1 MLGIVPAPEYA
12 VTPKSG
18 AAITVRGI
26 ACAMAPP
33 RPDLSVADAEPL
45 AGHWTAR
52 HVPRWARPFV
62 RLARLDR
69 PIGAWLLLWPC
80 WWSLALAAPAAA
92 QGSTWSRL
100 GLPDPALLA
109 LFALG
114 ALAMRGAGCVYNDIV
129 DRDLDARV
137 ARTRSRPIPSG
148 QVSVIEA
155 VAFMAVLGL
164 VGLGVLLS
172 FNRFAV
178 WLGLAALPLVVAY
191 PFAKRVTDWPQA
203 VLGLAFNWGAL
214 LGWAAVTGGLGLA
227 PLALYAAGIAWTL
240 GYDTIYAL
248 QDKEDDALIG
258 VRSTAL
264 LLGANAKFG
273 IAGFYTA
280 AAAMLVLA
288 GTLAGVGWP
297 FYAVLIAAVAQL
309 GWQVATLDGD
319 DAASCL
325 RRFRSNKGFGWLVF
339 TAIVAGQMWS

>member
-1 MLGIVPAPEYA
+1 MRA
-12 VTPKSG
+12 
-18 AAITVRGI
+18 
-26 ACAMAPP
+26 P
-33 RPDLSVADAEPL
+33 RPDLAAADAEPL

-52 HVPRWARPFV
+52 YAPRWARPYV

-69 PIGAWLLLWPC
+69 PIGAWLLVWPC
-80 WWSLALAAPAAA
+80 WWSLALAAAPA
-92 QGSTWSRL
+92 GTVWSRL
-100 GLPDPALLA
+100 GLPDPALLI

-114 ALAMRGAGCVYNDIV
+114 AVAMRGAGCVYNDIV

-148 QVSVIEA
+148 QVSVPQA

-164 VGLGVLLS
+164 AGLAVLLS

-178 WLGLAALPLVVAY
+178 WLGLAALPLVAAY

-214 LGWAAVTGGLGLA
+214 LGWAAATGGLGMA
-227 PLALYAAGIAWTL
+227 PLALYAAGVAWTL

-264 LLGANAKFG
+264 LLGARARLG
-273 IAGFYTA
+273 IAGFYA
-280 AAAMLVLA
+280 VAVAMLALA
-288 GTLAGVGWP
+288 GALAGLAWP
-297 FYAVLIAAVAQL
+297 FYVLLAVAAAQL
-309 GWQVATLDGD
+309 GWQAATFDGE
-319 DAASCL
+319 DAANCL
-325 RRFRSNKGFGWLVF
+325 YRFRANKWFGWLVF
-339 TAIVAGQMWS
+339 IAIIAGQISS

>member
-1 MLGIVPAPEYA
+1 MG
-12 VTPKSG
+12 TP
-18 AAITVRGI
+18 
-26 ACAMAPP
+26 P
-33 RPDLSVADAEPL
+33 PDLSVADAEPV

-52 HVPRWARPFV
+52 YVPRWARPYV

-80 WWSLALAAPAAA
+80 WWSLALAATAALPE
-92 QGSTWSRL
+92 GSAWSGL

-114 ALAMRGAGCVYNDIV
+114 AVAMRGTGCVYNDIV

-148 QVSVIEA
+148 QVSVTEA
-155 VAFMAVLGL
+155 AVFMTVLGL

-172 FNRFAV
+172 FNGFAV
-178 WLGLAALPLVVAY
+178 WLGLAALPLVAVY

-203 VLGLAFNWGAL
+203 LLGLAFNWGAL
-214 LGWAAVTGGLGLA
+214 LGWAAATGGLGWT
-227 PLALYAAGIAWTL
+227 PLVLYGAGVTWTL

-264 LLGANAKFG
+264 LLGARARLG
-273 IAGFYTA
+273 VAGFYA
-280 AAAMLVLA
+280 VALVMLALA
-288 GTLAGVGWP
+288 GALAGLGWP
-297 FYAVLIAAVAQL
+297 FYAVLLAATAQL
-309 GWQVATLDGD
+309 GWQTATLDSD
-319 DAASCL
+319 DAANCL
-325 RRFRSNKGFGWLVF
+325 HRFRSNKHFGWLVF
-339 TAIVAGQMWS
+339 AGIVLGQVWP